1 VSVERRTEQNRTEEE
16 DENDGGCGQIERC
29 GIGYG
34 DLLDHFR
41 DSTLFFFVFFLLFW
55 HTFIFFIFFCLG

>member
-41 DSTLFFFVFFLLFW
+41 DSTNIFFFLLFY
-55 HTFIFFIFFCLG
+55 FY